1 MHALFEEVLTK
12 RDLSKAGMLFSLEDK
27 DIETD
32 LSQVVQG
39 IHAIADTDEYE
50 ISDNDQSVVEICI
63 TRVTTAIRETSS
75 IEKHAKAL
83 VDLLAMCQK
92 HRLAQANKDED
103 PPHAKI
109 ASDIMSCLF
118 MYYSKAC
125 VMRLAIPAVVKLLD
139 CDNKDLSRSVSSYL
153 SLAAIDN
160 ADLLAEHTTIIVSSV
175 LNGNYLL
182 GQVLPQ
188 IYLQNP
194 EPVHEHLSDLMGV
207 LEKCETSDRVYLVQL
222 AGAVAKK
229 EPKLVEEHIGA
240 MCNYL
245 SSSILAPLVLV
256 TFVDLA
262 MTSPAALLP
271 HREAVMGVVEQQPA
285 LICQVAQILGA
296 IGTVDEEEGRK
307 SIEFLASRVGSMDQT
322 LSPLVLQEIRGLG
335 LAHHHLLPPV
345 MDEVEKLAASG
356 SSAVRL
362 LVQQIKE
369 DNKKYLGEKEV
380 RSVSSQTEGTV
391 TIITVGNPPN
401 ATHPSGTISV
411 KHTLLPPS
419 GADSQQSLGKASSGS
434 TVRLASERAGSPTS
448 TLVSENTSYSGTTL
462 PLGVASGEPVRDGV
476 QQFCEKHLT
485 KIKGFINKLNA
496 SIPLPTKCSVVN
508 GKHKRYVRLYFVCG
522 RQSPQCLY
530 SSQHFIL
537 NTHLPKLWIHLM
549 FLSVQANAPAA
560 LSQRDTDVSCLKAC
574 WDALKGER
582 NSSFLTV
589 VTSSFPTQK
598 LHEERYFDVFE
609 FNAACMHWACF
620 MCNHPE
626 KVSGLLQ
633 DGLPEIAGQLKEKKG
648 KWKVFKRWKTRY
660 FTLSGGTFTYSKSN
674 SRKETLPV
682 SKIQSVKAVRKGIR
696 DTPRA
701 FEIFTDDQ
709 TYVFKAKGQQN
720 VEQWVQCLHIAV
732 VRSHMNEDRRTW
744 GGSLPQRPQSFVTDT
759 KL

>member
-1 MHALFEEVLTK
+1 
-12 RDLSKAGMLFSLEDK
+12 MLFSLEDK

-296 IGTVDEEEGRK
+296 IGTVDE
-307 SIEFLASRVGSMDQT
+307 
-322 LSPLVLQEIRGLG
+322 
-335 LAHHHLLPPV
+335 
-345 MDEVEKLAASG
+345 
-356 SSAVRL
+356 
-362 LVQQIKE
+362 IKE

-419 GADSQQSLGKASSGS
+419 GADSQQSLGKASSK
-434 TVRLASERAGSPTS
+434 VLR
-448 TLVSENTSYSGTTL
+448 
-462 PLGVASGEPVRDGV
+462 GVAD
-476 QQFCEKHLT
+476 
-485 KIKGFINKLNA
+485 
-496 SIPLPTKCSVVN
+496 
-508 GKHKRYVRLYFVCG
+508 GKHKRYEQL
-522 RQSPQCLY
+522 
-530 SSQHFIL
+530 
-537 NTHLPKLWIHLM
+537 
-549 FLSVQANAPAA
+549 A
-560 LSQRDTDVSCLKAC
+560 LLH
-574 WDALKGER
+574 E
-582 NSSFLTV
+582 
-589 VTSSFPTQK
+589 

-633 DGLPEIAGQLKEKKG
+633 DGLPEIA
-648 KWKVFKRWKTRY
+648 
-660 FTLSGGTFTYSKSN
+660 
-674 SRKETLPV
+674 
-682 SKIQSVKAVRKGIR
+682 A
-696 DTPRA
+696 
-701 FEIFTDDQ
+701 
-709 TYVFKAKGQQN
+709 
-720 VEQWVQCLHIAV
+720 
-732 VRSHMNEDRRTW
+732 
-744 GGSLPQRPQSFVTDT
+744 SLE
-759 KL
+759 